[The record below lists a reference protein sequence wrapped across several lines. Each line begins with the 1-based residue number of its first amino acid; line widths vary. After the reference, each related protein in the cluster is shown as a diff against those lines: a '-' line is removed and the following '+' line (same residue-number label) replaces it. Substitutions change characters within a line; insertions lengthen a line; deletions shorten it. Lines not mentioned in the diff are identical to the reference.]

1 MKRTDVV
8 AFVAGVT
15 FAIGLGISGM
25 TQPAKVIAFLDV
37 TGAWDPSL
45 AFVML
50 GAIGVHLVFARRVHS
65 AAAPRFAPA
74 FSLPLTTGID
84 RRLLLGA
91 ALFVAGLLVG
101 GLALLLFRPASF
113 GVAPVSLPLAIVA
126 GVFVGFGTRLGSGCT
141 SGHGVC
147 GISRFSGRSL
157 AATMTFMATGALTA
171 FVVQH
176 LVGGAR

>member
-37 TGAWDPSL
+37 AGAWDPSL

-50 GAIGVHLVFARRVHS
+50 GAIGVHLVFTRRAR
-65 AAAPRFAPA
+65 AGGAPRFASA

-84 RRLLLGA
+84 RRLLIGA
-91 ALFVAGLLVG
+91 SLFGIGWGIAGFCPGPAVVSVVTLAPTALAFVAAMLV
-101 GLALLLFRPASF
+101 AMAAYAWVFERTRPTAPSADDEA
-113 GVAPVSLPLAIVA
+113 APVAS
-126 GVFVGFGTRLGSGCT
+126 S
-141 SGHGVC
+141 
-147 GISRFSGRSL
+147 
-157 AATMTFMATGALTA
+157 
-171 FVVQH
+171 
-176 LVGGAR
+176 

>member
-1 MKRTDVV
+1 MRRTHVV

-37 TGAWDPSL
+37 AGAWDPSL

-50 GAIGVHLVFARRVHS
+50 GAIGVHLVFARRVQS

-74 FSLPLTTGID
+74 FSLPLATGID

-91 ALFVAGLLVG
+91 ALFGIGWGIAGFCPGPAVVSVVTLAPTAIAFVAAMLVG
-101 GLALLLFRPASF
+101 M
-113 GVAPVSLPLAIVA
+113 
-126 GVFVGFGTRLGSGCT
+126 
-141 SGHGVC
+141 
-147 GISRFSGRSL
+147 
-157 AATMTFMATGALTA
+157 AAYA
-171 FVVQH
+171 FVFER
-176 LVGGAR
+176 ARPNAPSADGELAPDARS

>member
-37 TGAWDPSL
+37 AGAWDPSL

-50 GAIGVHLVFARRVHS
+50 GAIGVHLVFARRVH
-65 AAAPRFAPA
+65 AGRAPHFAPT
-74 FSLPLTTGID
+74 FSLPPTTGID

-91 ALFVAGLLVG
+91 SFFGIGWGIAGFCPGPAVVSVVTLAPTALAFVAAMLVAMAAYAWVFERG
-101 GLALLLFRPASF
+101 GPSEPSADDEAA
-113 GVAPVSLPLAIVA
+113 GVAS
-126 GVFVGFGTRLGSGCT
+126 S
-141 SGHGVC
+141 
-147 GISRFSGRSL
+147 
-157 AATMTFMATGALTA
+157 
-171 FVVQH
+171 
-176 LVGGAR
+176 

>member
-8 AFVAGVT
+8 AFVAGLT

-50 GAIGVHLVFARRVHS
+50 GAIGVHFAFARRVQS

-74 FSLPLTTGID
+74 FSFPIATGID

-91 ALFVAGLLVG
+91 ALFGIGWGIAGFCPGPAVVSVVTLAPTSIAFVAAMLVG
-101 GLALLLFRPASF
+101 MAGYALVFERARPNAPSE
-113 GVAPVSLPLAIVA
+113 GEEVVPVAPA
-126 GVFVGFGTRLGSGCT
+126 
-141 SGHGVC
+141 
-147 GISRFSGRSL
+147 
-157 AATMTFMATGALTA
+157 
-171 FVVQH
+171 
-176 LVGGAR
+176 

>member
-50 GAIGVHLVFARRVHS
+50 GAIGVHLVFARRVK
-65 AAAPRFAPA
+65 AGAAPRFAPA
-74 FSLPLTTGID
+74 FALPLTTGID

-91 ALFVAGLLVG
+91 SLFGIGWGIAGFCPGPAIVSVVTLAPTALAFVA
-101 GLALLLFRPASF
+101 AM
-113 GVAPVSLPLAIVA
+113 
-126 GVFVGFGTRLGSGCT
+126 
-141 SGHGVC
+141 
-147 GISRFSGRSL
+147 L
-157 AATMTFMATGALTA
+157 AAMAAYAWVFERSTRTSPSAEEEPA
-171 FVVQH
+171 P
-176 LVGGAR
+176 AASS